1 MDDCVTLYVD
11 GSGHPDWRP
20 PHGKGDSGWYTA
32 GGIIL
37 TPRQDLAVREGIER
51 VLNRYVP
58 DEARRARPPGE
69 YELHLAVMLSNSGL
83 YRKISAGVVGEMISG
98 VYRLLVRVNPTF
110 LAASVNKT
118 SPTAAQKE
126 SQLMPKELAERS
138 LVHEFSA
145 YLSQHDKIGHII
157 YDYDKPKPMD
167 RMQEFF
173 WRYRK
178 EGSGA
183 YRLGDVGRFEN
194 ILNNIIG
201 CRSHY
206 SPGLQ
211 LADFVAHSVWKRREK
226 DVDQYYSRLSPYW
239 WKGDLLV

>member
-1 MDDCVTLYVD
+1 M
-11 GSGHPDWRP
+11 
-20 PHGKGDSGWYTA
+20 
-32 GGIIL
+32 
-37 TPRQDLAVREGIER
+37 REGIER
-51 VLNRYVP
+51 TLNRHVP
-58 DEARRARPPGE
+58 GEARRARSPGE
-69 YELHLAVMLSNSGL
+69 YELHLAVMLSRSGL
-83 YRKISAGVVGEMISG
+83 YRKISAGVVGEIISD
-98 VYRLLVRVNPTF
+98 VHHLLVRVEPTF

-118 SPTAAQKE
+118 APTAAQME
-126 SQLMPKELAERS
+126 SRLLPKELVERS

-145 YLSQHDKIGHII
+145 YLSEHGKIGHII

-173 WRYRK
+173 WQYRK

-183 YRLGDVGRFEN
+183 YRMGGAGRFEN

-211 LADFVAHSVWKRREK
+211 LADFVAHSVWRKREK
-226 DVDQYYSRLSPYW
+226 DVDQYYGRLSPYW
-239 WKGDLLV
+239 WKRDLLV